1 MRRYR
6 LPQPWLAAAW
16 LAAGAYAVVLSAAT
30 IVKHDHFRS
39 GGYDLGIFSQAVW
52 LLSHGHK
59 PFSTI
64 RGRNLFAD
72 HFEPALALLAP
83 LGRLPMPSAL
93 LVLQAV
99 LLAAPAPLLYTL
111 ARMRGA
117 RQELALA
124 VALLWL
130 ASPVTQWPN
139 LFDYHPESALPVLL
153 VLGAVLLERERP
165 AWFLATAVLAMA
177 LKEDI
182 PLIYAVWGVV
192 LFFSGR
198 RRFGAWLAAGATAWF
213 VLALTVAIPA
223 SGGSLT
229 FYSKRFAGNRG
240 SSVGDVLVR
249 VVEHPIATFDTA
261 ATTANAKILI
271 ALVLCSGGLALL
283 APRVL
288 ALAVPP
294 LAANILSAYSYQHD
308 LHFQYQLAPAAV
320 FAVASAYGAG
330 VLSLRWRPAIG
341 RAAAG
346 VLIAGAVLV
355 TAADSPA
362 LKELRRTAPST
373 EAAKRAALALVP
385 PHAAVAAS
393 PDLVPHLALRRD
405 VYMLPEPYDPRPKNG
420 EYWSNAELMRR
431 ARSVR
436 YVIYDAD
443 RLDPF
448 PQQQMEQLRRRL
460 PQLGFH
466 VVFARDGVVLLRRA

>member
-1 MRRYR
+1 V
-6 LPQPWLAAAW
+6 
-16 LAAGAYAVVLSAAT
+16 YAVVLSAAT

-39 GGYDLGIFSQAVW
+39 GGYDLGIFGQAVW
-52 LLSHGHK
+52 LMAHGHA

-72 HFEPALALLAP
+72 HFQPALALLAP

-99 LLAAPAPLLYTL
+99 LLAAPAPFLYRL
-111 ARMRGA
+111 ARLHGA
-117 RQELALA
+117 RQELAFA

-139 LFDYHPESALPVLL
+139 LFDYHPETAFPLLL
-153 VLGAVLLERERP
+153 VIGALFLEHEQVG
-165 AWFLATAVLAMA
+165 WFLCSAVLAMS

-182 PLIYAVWGVV
+182 SLVYAVWGLV

-198 RRFGAWLAAGATAWF
+198 RRLGARLAGGATAWF
-213 VLALTVAIPA
+213 VLALAVAIPA
-223 SGGSLT
+223 WGGSLT
-229 FYSKRFAGNRG
+229 FYSQRFAGNRG

-261 ATTANAKILI
+261 ATGANAKIIL
-271 ALVLCSGGLALL
+271 ALVLCSGGLAFL
-283 APRVL
+283 APRFL
-288 ALAVPP
+288 ALALPP

-320 FAVASAYGAG
+320 FAVASTYGSG
-330 VLSLRWRPAIG
+330 VLSLRWRPVVG
-341 RAAAG
+341 RVAAA
-346 VLIAGAVLV
+346 VLIGGAILV
-355 TAADSPA
+355 TVAASPA
-362 LKELRRTAPST
+362 LKELRRPAPAA

-385 PHAAVAAS
+385 PKASVAAS
-393 PDLVPHLALRRD
+393 PDLAPHLALRRD
-405 VYMLPEPYDPRPKNG
+405 VYQLPEPFDARPANG
-420 EYWSNAELMRR
+420 EYWSAAEVRRR
-431 ARSVR
+431 AQTVR

-448 PQQQMEQLRRRL
+448 PQQQMEQLKPRL
-460 PQLGFH
+460 PRLGFR
-466 VVFARDGVVLLRRA
+466 VLFVRDGVVLLCRSC